1 MGDALFSCR
10 GIKTHERDD
19 FVQSKVNQAAS
30 DPTAGSNVRA
40 SEQHDDIE
48 HCLIQFSYAPTPNM
62 VTRTHKKHNDQRFIP
77 ENQCPQ
83 HVQVFWRGKKQA
95 HYQLQKEQIK
105 KNKSSQGWI

>member
-1 MGDALFSCR
+1 
-10 GIKTHERDD
+10 
-19 FVQSKVNQAAS
+19 
-30 DPTAGSNVRA
+30 
-40 SEQHDDIE
+40 
-48 HCLIQFSYAPTPNM
+48 M

-95 HYQLQKEQIK
+95 HYQLQKEQVK